1 MTYFQCFTGWSDARP
16 LICPPLRAAH
26 QSPSSVSRARER
38 TCVRVVGLSA
48 VRSHRPPRA
57 IGFASS
63 DGRGPSHLLA
73 AAAGRPDREPAAR
86 FLEIHCLVT
95 VTTMTKAAGRPV
107 LRRRSSRCAAAT
119 VRQARAYG
127 RQPMGPRC
135 GDRDPLA
142 ARSASWRA
150 GLGHEAIPPTRQ
162 SEPSDLAPP
171 TIPQRL
177 WDCSERSRPHR
188 LTFFSPEKIFN
199 FRRTDQKRFA
209 TAWRHYPMP
218 AWLAGG
224 SGDEATGKTALK
236 LTFVSQ

>member
-38 TCVRVVGLSA
+38 TCVRVV
-48 VRSHRPPRA
+48 
-57 IGFASS
+57 
-63 DGRGPSHLLA
+63 
-73 AAAGRPDREPAAR
+73 GRPDREPAAR

-188 LTFFSPEKIFN
+188 PDIFFPRKN
-199 FRRTDQKRFA
+199 FQFSA
-209 TAWRHYPMP
+209 N
-218 AWLAGG
+218 
-224 SGDEATGKTALK
+224 
-236 LTFVSQ
+236 

>member
-1 MTYFQCFTGWSDARP
+1 MSRRRQFIAVLGG
-16 LICPPLRAAH
+16 AAAW
-26 QSPSSVSRARER
+26 P
-38 TCVRVVGLSA
+38 
-48 VRSHRPPRA
+48 
-57 IGFASS
+57 
-63 DGRGPSHLLA
+63 LA
-73 AAAGRPDREPAAR
+73 ARSRLPAACQHQVSTR
-86 FLEIHCLVT
+86 WKTSRCRLGLPSPNQSRIVSPRPCDLNE
-95 VTTMTKAAGRPV
+95 AGGSKQQSSSG
-107 LRRRSSRCAAAT
+107 RRRSSRCAAAT

-188 LTFFSPEKIFN
+188 LTFFSRKKFSIFGELT
-199 FRRTDQKRFA
+199 RSGSPRLGGTIQCQLGS
-209 TAWRHYPMP
+209 
-218 AWLAGG
+218 LAAQVTKPLGRPR
-224 SGDEATGKTALK
+224 
-236 LTFVSQ
+236 